1 MLTWLGG
8 KLYRFR
14 WLALLAALIITF
26 AAAIFGFGVFNALSS
41 IGGIEDPNSQSTI
54 AQHLID
60 AKLNTQSSDVV
71 ILMSS
76 SRLKATDP
84 AFAQAADQMLNR
96 LKQRPEVTAVTS
108 YYSTHDA
115 ADFISHNGHETFAVL
130 QLSTKHDKH
139 DEYNAIAPLITSPTL
154 HIAVG
159 GGVPSDIQYSQQVTT
174 DLAHAESI
182 TLPIVVLLLFLIFG
196 GVIAALLP
204 LLIGGV
210 AIVCAF
216 SILRILASFISV
228 SSFAI
233 NVTSF
238 IGLGLAIDYSLFIVT
253 RFREELALDESDVQG
268 SLKRTMATA
277 GRTIIFSGLTVSTS
291 LVALLIFPEV
301 LLRSIGLAAIATALV
316 AMLSALLVL
325 PVLLALLGRHVNA
338 LSFLRL
344 FKRKTGPAARS
355 EQKQGVWYH
364 LSYRV
369 MRWSIPVT
377 IIAVAILLF
386 LGSPFLHAAFSTA
399 DENQLP
405 AGTSSAYVLQHLKS
419 DFANQNGTEIDI
431 VISTPGSATSAA
443 NLAALSDY
451 VKEVKAIPGLRSVQ
465 SLVSVDP
472 RLTLA
477 DYQQIYAHP
486 AADPQVAA
494 VAKELANGNLTKV
507 VVSTNDAF
515 TSLAAQHIVTQIR
528 ALHAPAGFVALVAG
542 DTAAQMDLFAS
553 LGATIPYALLVLV
566 CAIFLLL
573 FLMTGS
579 LIMPLKAVILNV
591 LSLSATFGALV
602 WIFQQGHLSNI
613 LAFRS
618 VGSLDS
624 TQPVLIFAIA
634 FGLSMDYEVFLLSR
648 IKEEFDKTGNNREAV
663 ARGLQRTGQLI
674 TSAALLLAVVV
685 GAFATSKLIMIQE
698 IGLGV
703 ALAIIMDATLVRVL
717 LVPAMMNLLGKW
729 NWWAPRPLQALQH
742 RIGLQEEVQPQL
754 VPLLVQVEAP
764 DPEDEY
770 PEEGKMAEV

>member
-14 WLALLAALIITF
+14 GVALLAALIITIF
-26 AAAIFGFGVFNALSS
+26 AAIFGFGVFDALNGVSS
-41 IGGIEDPNSQSTI
+41 IKDPNSQSTI
-54 AQHLID
+54 AQNLIN
-60 AKLNTQSSDVV
+60 AKLNTQTSDVI

-76 SRLKATDP
+76 PTLKATDA
-84 AFAQAADQMLNR
+84 AFAQEAAQLLDK
-96 LKQRPEVTAVTS
+96 LKRRPEVTTITS

-115 ADFISHNGHETFAVL
+115 TNFISHNGHETFAIV
-130 QLSTKHDKH
+130 QLSSKQGKT
-139 DEYNAIAPLITSPTL
+139 EEFNAIAPFITSPTL
-154 HIAVG
+154 QIAIG
-159 GGVPSDIQYSQQVTT
+159 GDTPAEIQYNHQISS
-174 DLAHAESI
+174 DLAHAEFI
-182 TLPIVVLLLFLIFG
+182 TLPIVVLLLFIIFG

-216 SILRILASFISV
+216 SILRILASFINV

-253 RFREELALDESDVQG
+253 RFREELRIDESDVRGALQ
-268 SLKRTMATA
+268 RTMATA

-291 LVALLIFPEV
+291 LVALLLFPEV
-301 LLRSIGLAAIATALV
+301 LLRTIGLAAIATALV
-316 AMLSALLVL
+316 AMLSALIVL
-325 PVLLALLGRHVNA
+325 PILLALLGRHVNA

-344 FKRKTGPAARS
+344 FRRRTGQTIA
-355 EQKQGVWYH
+355 EQKQGAWYH

-369 MRWSIPVT
+369 MSWSVPVT
-377 IIAVAILLF
+377 LVTIAILLF
-386 LGSPFLHAAFSTA
+386 LGSPFLHASFSTA

-405 AGTSSAYVLQHLKS
+405 AGTSSAYVLQHLTN
-419 DFANQNGTEIDI
+419 DFANQNSTEIDI
-431 VISTPGSATSAA
+431 VVRMSGSATSEV
-443 NLAALSDY
+443 NLAALSTY
-451 VKEVKAIPGLRSVQ
+451 VQKVKAIPGLTSVQ

-472 RLTLA
+472 RLTLQ

-486 AADPQVAA
+486 VANPQIAA
-494 VAKELANGNLTKV
+494 VAKQLANGDLTKIV
-507 VVSTNDAF
+507 AI
-515 TSLAAQHIVTQIR
+515 TSDNFASSAAEHIVTQIR
-528 ALHAPAGFVALVAG
+528 AIQAPVGFIPLVAG

-553 LGATIPYALLVLV
+553 LGSTIPYALLVMV
-566 CAIFLLL
+566 SAIFVLL

-579 LIMPLKAVILNV
+579 LIMPLKAVMLNV

-602 WIFQQGHLSNI
+602 WIFQDGHLSNI
-613 LAFRS
+613 FSFQS

-685 GAFATSKLIMIQE
+685 GAFATSKLIMIQQ

-703 ALAIIMDATLVRVL
+703 AIAIIMDATLVRVL

-729 NWWAPRPLQALQH
+729 NWWAPRPLQALQQ
-742 RIGLQEEVQPQL
+742 RIGLREDMQSEL
-754 VPLLVQVEAP
+754 VPLGSNASVSNQ
-764 DPEDEY
+764 EDKY
-770 PEEGKMAEV
+770 PKEGKVAGV

>member
-14 WLALLAALIITF
+14 GAALLAALIITIF
-26 AAAIFGFGVFNALSS
+26 AAVFGFGVFDALNGVTS
-41 IGGIEDPNSQSTI
+41 IKDPNSQSTI
-54 AQHLID
+54 AQNLIN
-60 AKLNTQSSDVV
+60 AKLNTQTSDVI

-76 SRLKATDP
+76 PTLKATNA
-84 AFAQAADQMLNR
+84 AFAQEAAQLLDK
-96 LKQRPEVTAVTS
+96 LKGRPEVTTITS

-115 ADFISHNGHETFAVL
+115 TNFISHNGHETFAVL
-130 QLSTKHDKH
+130 QLSSKQSKTA
-139 DEYNAIAPLITSPTL
+139 EYNAIAPLITSPTL
-154 HIAVG
+154 HIAIG
-159 GGVPSDIQYSQQVTT
+159 GSTPAQIQFNHQVSN

-182 TLPIVVLLLFLIFG
+182 TLPIVVMLLFIIFG
-196 GVIAALLP
+196 GVVAALLP

-216 SILRILASFISV
+216 SILRILASFINV

-253 RFREELALDESDVQG
+253 RFREELVLDDRDVRGALQ
-268 SLKRTMATA
+268 RTLATA
-277 GRTIIFSGLTVSTS
+277 GRTIIFSGLTVGTS
-291 LVALLIFPEV
+291 LVALLLFPEV

-338 LSFLRL
+338 LSFQRLLRW
-344 FKRKTGPAARS
+344 RTVRS
-355 EQKQGVWYH
+355 SQERQGMWYH

-369 MRWSIPVT
+369 MRWSVPVT
-377 IIAVAILLF
+377 LVTIAILLF
-386 LGSPFLHAAFSTA
+386 LGSPFLHASFSTA

-405 AGTSSAYVLQHLKS
+405 AGTSSAYVLQHLTN
-419 DFANQNGTEIDI
+419 DFANQNNTEIDI
-431 VISTPGSATSAA
+431 VVRTSGSATSSS
-443 NLAALSDY
+443 NLAALSTY
-451 VKEVKAIPGLRSVQ
+451 VQKVKAISGLTRVQ
-465 SLVSVDP
+465 SLVSINP
-472 RLTLA
+472 RLTLQ

-486 AADPQVAA
+486 AANPQIAA
-494 VAKELANGNLTKV
+494 VAKQLANGDLTKIV
-507 VVSTNDAF
+507 AITNDNFA
-515 TSLAAQHIVTQIR
+515 SSAAEHIVTQIR
-528 ALHAPAGFVALVAG
+528 AIHAPAGLVPLVAG
-542 DTAAQMDLFAS
+542 ETAAQMDLFAS

-566 CAIFLLL
+566 SAIFVLL

-579 LIMPLKAVILNV
+579 LIMPLKAVMLNV

-602 WIFQQGHLSNI
+602 WIFQDGHLSNI
-613 LAFRS
+613 FSFQS

-685 GAFATSKLIMIQE
+685 GAFATSKLIMIQQ

-703 ALAIIMDATLVRVL
+703 AIAIIMDATLVRVL

-729 NWWAPRPLQALQH
+729 NWWAPRPLQALQQ
-742 RIGLQEEVQPQL
+742 RIGLREDMQSEL
-754 VPLLVQVEAP
+754 VPLGSNASVSNQ
-764 DPEDEY
+764 EDKY
-770 PEEGKMAEV
+770 PKEGEVAEV

>member
-1 MLTWLGG
+1 MLTWLGE
-8 KLYRFR
+8 KLYRYR
-14 WLALLAALIITF
+14 GVALLAALCITIV
-26 AAAIFGFGVFNALSS
+26 AAIFGSGVFNALGGVS
-41 IGGIEDPNSQSTI
+41 GIEDPNSQSTI
-54 AQHLID
+54 AQQLID
-60 AKLNTQSSDVV
+60 AKLNTQTSDVV

-76 SRLKATDP
+76 STLKATNP
-84 AFAQAADQMLNR
+84 VFAQAAAQLFAK
-96 LKQRPEVTAVTS
+96 LKAHPEVTAITS

-115 ADFISHNGHETFAVL
+115 TNFISHNGHETFAVL
-130 QLSTKHDKH
+130 QLSSKHSKK
-139 DEYNAIAPLITSPTL
+139 DEYNAIASLITSPTL
-154 HIAVG
+154 HIAIG
-159 GGVPSDIQYSQQVTT
+159 GNTPSDIQYSHQVST
-174 DLAHAESI
+174 DLARAESI
-182 TLPIVVLLLFLIFG
+182 SLPIVVLLLFIIFG
-196 GVIAALLP
+196 GVVAALLP

-210 AIVCAF
+210 AIAGAF
-216 SILRILASFISV
+216 SILRILAGFTNV

-253 RFREELALDESDVQG
+253 RFREELATDERDVQG
-268 SLKRTMATA
+268 ALQRTMATA

-325 PVLLALLGRHVNA
+325 PVLLALLGRHINA
-338 LSFLRL
+338 LSFQRL
-344 FKRKTGPAARS
+344 FKRKRGRRS
-355 EQKQGVWYH
+355 EEKQGVWYH

-369 MRWSIPVT
+369 MRWSVPVT
-377 IIAVAILLF
+377 IVTIAILLF
-386 LGSPFLHAAFSTA
+386 LGSPFLHASFSTA

-405 AGTSSAYVLQHLKS
+405 AGTSSAYVLQHLTS

-431 VISTPGSATSAA
+431 VIRMTGNATSAT
-443 NLAALSDY
+443 NLTALSDY
-451 VKEVKAIPGLRSVQ
+451 VQKVKAIPGLTSVQ
-465 SLVSVDP
+465 SIVSVDP
-472 RLTLA
+472 SLTLE
-477 DYQQIYAHP
+477 DYEQIYAHP
-486 AADPQVAA
+486 SANPQIAR
-494 VAKELANGNLTKV
+494 VAKQLANGNLTKV
-507 VVSTNDAF
+507 VVSTNDNFA
-515 TSLAAQHIVTQIR
+515 SLAAQHIVTQIR
-528 ALHAPAGFVALVAG
+528 ALHTPSGFVPLVAG

-553 LGATIPYALLVLV
+553 LDATIPYALLVLV
-566 CAIFLLL
+566 CAIVLLL

-602 WIFQQGHLSNI
+602 WIFQEGHLSNI
-613 LAFRS
+613 LVFQS

-685 GAFATSKLIMIQE
+685 GAFAASKLILIQQ

-703 ALAIIMDATLVRVL
+703 AIAIIMDATLVRVL

-729 NWWAPRPLQALQH
+729 NWWAPRPLQALQR
-742 RIGLQEEVQPQL
+742 RIGLREDVQPQV
-754 VPLLVQVEAP
+754 VPFIVKLKSPNL
-764 DPEDEY
+764 
-770 PEEGKMAEV
+770 EEGEMAEI